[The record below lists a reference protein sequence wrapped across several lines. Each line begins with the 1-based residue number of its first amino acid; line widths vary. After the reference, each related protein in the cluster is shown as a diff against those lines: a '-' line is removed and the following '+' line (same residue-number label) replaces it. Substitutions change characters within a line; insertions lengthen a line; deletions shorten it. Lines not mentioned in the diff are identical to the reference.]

1 MILSTDDDFQ
11 DVVCQADNVALV
23 AETHAEP

>member
-11 DVVCQADNVALV
+11 DVVCHEDNVDLV
-23 AETHAEP
+23 AETPAEP